1 MKLRI
6 KNVGTM
12 LGLLAVIAVAAFL
25 NIGCAENSQNSDSST
40 LETQASD
47 VSVSETKPFYIETV
61 STESALDRDT
71 STEDVS
77 VGDVHLFE
85 REEKISTMFYDLQLD
100 KVTVTDSVGSVA
112 AESGR
117 EFMVL
122 DVTITACSDE
132 EIISMYAQEFL
143 LICFLGDSVK
153 VDSEEDYEK
162 LYPLEEGLE
171 EGQLGDVWLAVK
183 GEDIKGK
190 MIYNI
195 PKDAIRT
202 VLLVYDS
209 YTTGELNETVYGDG
223 YMITIP
229 EENWDREE

>member
-1 MKLRI
+1 MKLGT
-6 KNVGTM
+6 KNVGTIF
-12 LGLLAVIAVAAFL
+12 GLLAVIAVASFL
-25 NIGCAENSQNSDSST
+25 NIGCIDHSQNSSSSG
-40 LETQASD
+40 LNTQAPD
-47 VSVSETKPFYIETV
+47 VSVSETKAFHMETT
-61 STESALDRDT
+61 STETALDLDA

-85 REEKISTMFYDLQLD
+85 REEKISTMFYDLQID
-100 KVTVTDSVGSVA
+100 KVTVTDSVGGVA

-122 DVTITACSDE
+122 DVMITACGDE
-132 EIISMYAQEFL
+132 KVISMYAQEFL
-143 LICFLGDSVK
+143 MVCFLGDSVK
-153 VDSEEDYEK
+153 ADSEEDYEK

-171 EGQLGDVWLAVK
+171 EGQLGHVWLAVE

-190 MIYNI
+190 LIYNI
-195 PKDAIRT
+195 PKDTIRT

-209 YTTGELNETVYGDG
+209 YTIGDLNEMVYGDG